1 MTNGKMTIRYKC
13 VTAANGK
20 FVCGT
25 VPTKSKLFVARLNI
39 LQTERKSKSIFARLL
54 WMAKVLSNQKCLDA
68 VRKLNNE
75 HITERH
81 KKFLRYFYVFIIHIY
96 EGAINLKHFSTLQ
109 KQNRSTIGL
118 RATVFVIYDRFA
130 FAAR

>member
-1 MTNGKMTIRYKC
+1 MDP
-13 VTAANGK
+13 AAS
-20 FVCGT
+20 VCQG
-25 VPTKSKLFVARLNI
+25 V
-39 LQTERKSKSIFARLL
+39 RLL
-54 WMAKVLSNQKCLDA
+54 SA
-68 VRKLNNE
+68 
-75 HITERH
+75 
-81 KKFLRYFYVFIIHIY
+81 YFIILIY